1 LPSIIKVD
9 QIQSDLGTVNVSS
22 NLQFSSGF
30 TMLSPTLT
38 TPTLSSPTLTTPTI
52 TGQATIP
59 TINLT
64 GGQIVFPA
72 TQNASSDA
80 NTLDDYEEGAWTPT
94 ISGSSS
100 GTVTTGTRY
109 GSYTKIG
116 RMVYASFHIVNPS
129 LTSIGG
135 TWRLSNLPFTS
146 TSTYMSSGKVA
157 WKRYIPV
164 ISNGT
169 EMTFYMVGGTAVA
182 SIGWGR
188 NTTDESDYI
197 TGGSVAA
204 DTLFEGF
211 LIYQANA

>member
-1 LPSIIKVD
+1 MPSIIKVD
-9 QIQSDLGTVNVSS
+9 QIQSDQGFVNVSS

-30 TMLSPTLT
+30 TMRSPTIA
-38 TPTLSSPTLTTPTI
+38 TPTF

-64 GGQIVFPA
+64 GGQIAFPA
-72 TQNASSDA
+72 TKNPSSDP
-80 NTLDDYEEGAWTPT
+80 NTLDDYEEGTWTPT

-100 GTVTTGTRY
+100 GSVSTGARN

-116 RMVYASFHIVNPS
+116 RIVYASFHIINPS
-129 LTSIGG
+129 LTAIGG
-135 TWRLSNLPFTS
+135 YWRLSNLPFTS
-146 TSTYMSSGKVA
+146 ISGVMFTGKVG

-164 ISNGT
+164 ISNAT
-169 EMTFYMVGGTAVA
+169 EMTLYGNAGTTFATL
-182 SIGWGR
+182 GWNK

-197 TGGSVAA
+197 SGGNVAA

-211 LIYQANA
+211 VIYQVSA